1 MKKEIWFDMDGT
13 IVNLYGVKGWL
24 DYIIKEETTPYEKA
38 ETLINMQVLAR
49 LLNKLQKKGY
59 LIGIVSW
66 TAKNGTEDYNRRVT
80 EAKQNW
86 LKKHLKSVTF
96 NKIDIINYGTPKQNN
111 RSGILFD
118 DEINN
123 RINWNDTAYDEKNII
138 ETLKAL

>member
-13 IVNLYGVKGWL
+13 IANLYGVKGWL

-66 TAKNGTEDYNRRVT
+66 TAKNGTEDYNRRVA

-96 NKIDIINYGTPKQNN
+96 NKIDIIKYGTPKQNN
-111 RSGILFD
+111 RNGILFD

>member
-13 IVNLYGVKGWL
+13 IANLYGVKGWL

-66 TAKNGTEDYNRRVT
+66 TAKNGTEDYNKKVT

-96 NKIDIINYGTPKQNN
+96 NKIDIIKYGTPKQNN
-111 RSGILFD
+111 RNGILFD

-138 ETLKAL
+138 ETLRAL

>member
-24 DYIIKEETTPYEKA
+24 DYIIKEETIPYEKA

-66 TAKNGTEDYNRRVT
+66 TAKNGTEDYNKRVT

-96 NKIDIINYGTPKQNN
+96 NKIDIIKYGTPKQNN
-111 RSGILFD
+111 RNGILFD

>member
-13 IVNLYGVKGWL
+13 IANLYGVKGWL

-66 TAKNGTEDYNRRVT
+66 TAKNGTEDYNKKVT

-96 NKIDIINYGTPKQNN
+96 NKIDIIKYGTPKQNN
-111 RSGILFD
+111 RNGILFD

>member
-13 IVNLYGVKGWL
+13 IANLYGVKDWL

-96 NKIDIINYGTPKQNN
+96 NKIDIIKYGTPKQNN
-111 RSGILFD
+111 RNGILFD

>member
-13 IVNLYGVKGWL
+13 IANLYGVKGWL

-86 LKKHLKSVTF
+86 LKKHLKSVAF
-96 NKIDIINYGTPKQNN
+96 NKIDIIKYGTPKQNN
-111 RSGILFD
+111 RNGILFD

>member
-13 IVNLYGVKGWL
+13 IANLYGVKGWL

-66 TAKNGTEDYNRRVT
+66 TAKNGTEDYNRRIT

-111 RSGILFD
+111 RNGILFD

>member
-86 LKKHLKSVTF
+86 LKKHLKSVAF
-96 NKIDIINYGTPKQNN
+96 NKIDIIKYGTPKQNN

>member
-13 IVNLYGVKGWL
+13 IANLYGVKGWL

-38 ETLINMQVLAR
+38 GTLINMQVLAR

-66 TAKNGTEDYNRRVT
+66 TAKNGTEDYNRRIT

-96 NKIDIINYGTPKQNN
+96 NKIDIIKYGTPKQNN
-111 RSGILFD
+111 RNGILFD

>member
-13 IVNLYGVKGWL
+13 IANLYGVKGWL

-86 LKKHLKSVTF
+86 LKKHLKSVAF
-96 NKIDIINYGTPKQNN
+96 NKIDIIKYGTPKQNN

>member
-96 NKIDIINYGTPKQNN
+96 NKIDIIKYGTPKQNN
-111 RSGILFD
+111 RNGILFD

>member
-59 LIGIVSW
+59 IIGIVSW

-96 NKIDIINYGTPKQNN
+96 NKIDIIKYGTPKQNN
-111 RSGILFD
+111 RNGILFD

>member
-66 TAKNGTEDYNRRVT
+66 TAKNGTEDYNKR
-80 EAKQNW
+80 KQNW

-96 NKIDIINYGTPKQNN
+96 NKIDIIKYGTPKQNN
-111 RSGILFD
+111 RNGILFD

>member
-13 IVNLYGVKGWL
+13 IANLYGVKGWL

-96 NKIDIINYGTPKQNN
+96 NKIDIIKYGTPKQNN
-111 RSGILFD
+111 RNGILFD